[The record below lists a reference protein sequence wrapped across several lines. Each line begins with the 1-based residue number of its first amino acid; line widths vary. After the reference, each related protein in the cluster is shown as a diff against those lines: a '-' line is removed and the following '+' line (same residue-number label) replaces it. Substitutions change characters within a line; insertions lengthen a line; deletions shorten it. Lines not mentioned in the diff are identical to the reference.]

1 MVPEM
6 YGDDLDGDDLDGD
19 DDSLGFEYTEILGDE
34 IPGHTTSFGDDLD
47 GDDLEGAFVGDFV
60 GLSRGAKVGIAAA
73 AAAAGLS
80 VAAYLALKKR
90 SANKKRAAASALMR
104 KRISAGALLR
114 GVPPQIG
121 RASWRERV

>member
-60 GLSRGAKVGIAAA
+60 GLSRGAKV
-73 AAAAGLS
+73 S
-80 VAAYLALKKR
+80 VR
-90 SANKKRAAASALMR
+90 PRKRADT
-104 KRISAGALLR
+104 KRVG
-114 GVPPQIG
+114 
-121 RASWRERV
+121 